1 MSNFLSRKFVVWVV
15 CTVLFYTAYVL
26 TLAMAPQVLGDWGL
40 LAVMILHTIVSIIYI
55 GGNVL
60 QKSFELARIAIPTM
74 TSGGALGSGEAV
86 VKGGSG
92 TL

>member
-1 MSNFLSRKFVVWVV
+1 MTKFASRKLLVWAV
-15 CTVLFYTAYVL
+15 CTVLFYFTYII
-26 TLAMAPQVLGDWGL
+26 TLL
-40 LAVMILHTIVSIIYI
+40 LAPTIMADWMLVAVLIMHTIVSIFYI
-55 GGNVL
+55 GGNVMAR
-60 QKSFELARIAIPTM
+60 SFELARIAVPTM